1 MDEVRGLTFLL
12 MGVFGLLFLLF
23 LVLVGVMYKNKQDQ
37 IKAEKKDEIPTKDT
51 NVAQAKKTKTYTL
64 ENSNKFMEFESIV
77 DSMIVVKSNVKYL
90 MVVECKGINYDLMSE
105 VEKNAVE
112 EGFVQFL
119 NTIRYPIQLYIQ
131 TRTVNLSDSIA
142 RYEDNVQKIE
152 LEFNRAQSDYYNSVK
167 SGRYTKS
174 QRDVAFFELMKDK
187 NLLDYGRDI
196 IANTQRVS
204 MNRNIL
210 NKKYYVVVPYVVDVM
225 AEGGHY
231 SKDER
236 LNMAFSELYTR
247 SQAIIGALSTC
258 SVEGRILNSEE
269 LAELLYMAY
278 NRDEAETYGMDR
290 AIRAG
295 YDELYS
301 TAEDVMD
308 KKIQAL
314 DKQIVEEAIKKVD
327 NVVTQIRFKNEKVY
341 KERIENKQEYVDA
354 FAEETII
361 NNANKI
367 GRGTAIEAVKQI
379 EEEKQKRNGGQA

>member
-1 MDEVRGLTFLL
+1 MDNIQTLTFIL
-12 MGVFGLLFLLF
+12 MGIFGIMFLLF
-23 LVLVGVMYKNKQDQ
+23 LGLLGVYYKNRQDQ
-37 IKAEKKDEIPTKDT
+37 ANLEKKDEVPVKNNDP
-51 NVAQAKKTKTYTL
+51 AQVKKTKTYTL

-77 DSMIVVKSNVKYL
+77 DNMIVVKSNVKYL

-105 VEKNAVE
+105 VEKNSVE

-119 NTIRYPIQLYIQ
+119 NTIRYPIQIYVQ
-131 TRTVNLSDSIA
+131 TRTVNLNDSIA

-152 LEFNRAQSDYYNSVK
+152 LEFNRAQTEYYNSIK
-167 SGRYTKS
+167 SGRYTKN

-196 IANTQRVS
+196 IINTQRVS
-204 MNRNIL
+204 MNKNVL
-210 NKKYYVVVPYVVDVM
+210 NKKYYVIVPYVVDVM
-225 AEGGHY
+225 TEGGHY
-231 SKDER
+231 SKEER
-236 LNMAFSELYTR
+236 LSMAFSELYTR

-258 SVEGRILNSEE
+258 EVEGKILNSEQ

-314 DKQIVEEAIKKVD
+314 DKQIVEEAIQKVD
-327 NVVTQIRFKNEKVY
+327 NIITHIRFKNEKTY

-367 GRGTAIEAVKQI
+367 GRATAMEAVKQI
-379 EEEKQKRNGGQA
+379 EEEKQKRNGGEA

>member
-1 MDEVRGLTFLL
+1 MDSIQTLTYIL
-12 MGVFGLLFLLF
+12 MGIFGMMFLLF
-23 LVLVGVMYKNKQDQ
+23 LGLLGVYYKNRQDQ
-37 IKAEKKDEIPTKDT
+37 IKLEKKDEIQTKEA
-51 NVAQAKKTKTYTL
+51 NPAQVKKTKTYTL
-64 ENSNKFMEFESIV
+64 EDSNKFMEFESIV
-77 DSMIVVKSNVKYL
+77 DNMIVVKNKVKYL

-105 VEKNAVE
+105 VEKNGVE

-131 TRTVNLSDSIA
+131 TRTVNLNDSIA

-152 LEFNRAQSDYYNSVK
+152 LEFNRAQSEYYNSIK

-196 IANTQRVS
+196 IANTERVS
-204 MNRNIL
+204 MNRNVL
-210 NKKYYVVVPYVVDVM
+210 NKKYYVIIPYVVDVM
-225 AEGGHY
+225 TEGGHF
-231 SKDER
+231 SKEER

-247 SQAIIGALSTC
+247 SQAIIAALSTC
-258 SVEGRILNSEE
+258 EVEGRILNSEE

-278 NRDEAETYGMDR
+278 NRDEAETFGMDR

-295 YDELYS
+295 YDQLYS

-314 DKQIVEEAIKKVD
+314 DKQIVEEAIQKVD
-327 NVVTQIRFKNEKVY
+327 RVVTQIRFKNDKVY
-341 KERIENKQEYVDA
+341 KERVENKQEYVDA
-354 FAEETII
+354 FAEETIAK
-361 NNANKI
+361 NANKI
-367 GRGTAIEAVKQI
+367 GRGTAVEAIKQI
-379 EEEKQKRNGGQA
+379 EEEKQNRNGGQA